1 MNISSYIAKRYLFSK
16 KSHNAINIIS
26 FISVLGIGIGT
37 MALIVVLSAFNGL
50 SGLVQSLYTSFDS
63 DIQITVKEG
72 KIFNPS
78 APEIQ
83 HLKSINGVLYFNE
96 ILEENALLKYND
108 KQCIVTVK
116 GVGADYQK
124 ASHIDSLVKDG
135 SFMLTK
141 NKENYVVVGRGVSN
155 ILGASTNDYFI
166 PIQFFSPKRGRAQSV
181 NPDDA
186 INKKSAYVSG
196 IFSVNEEFDLK
207 YAITDL
213 SFARELFEYTNEV
226 SSIEITLAQNAD
238 KDEVLKKIKSSLG
251 DKYEVKNRYQQNEI
265 LFKTLESEKLWTF
278 IILVFILVIATFNVI
293 GSLTMLIIEK
303 KKDIKILTNMGAD
316 ISLIRK
322 IFFKE
327 GMMITLVGALSGL
340 LLGTILCVLQQQF
353 KLIKF
358 EEGFIVDA
366 YPVAMKLK
374 DYLITFVVVLSIG
387 FIAAWYP
394 IRLFTK
400 RYFA

>member
-83 HLKSINGVLYFNE
+83 KLKSINGVAYFNE
-96 ILEENALLKYND
+96 ILEENALLKYSD
-108 KQCIVTVK
+108 RQCIVTVK

-124 ASHIDSLVKDG
+124 ASQIDSLVKDG
-135 SFMLTK
+135 SFILTK
-141 NKENYVVVGRGVSN
+141 GKENYVVVGRGVAN
-155 ILGASTNDYFI
+155 VLGASTSDYFV

-238 KDEVLKKIKSSLG
+238 KDEVLEKIKSSVG

-327 GMMITLVGALSGL
+327 GMMITFVGAISGL

-366 YPVAMKLK
+366 YPVAMKLT
-374 DYLITFVVVLSIG
+374 DYLATFLVVLSIG